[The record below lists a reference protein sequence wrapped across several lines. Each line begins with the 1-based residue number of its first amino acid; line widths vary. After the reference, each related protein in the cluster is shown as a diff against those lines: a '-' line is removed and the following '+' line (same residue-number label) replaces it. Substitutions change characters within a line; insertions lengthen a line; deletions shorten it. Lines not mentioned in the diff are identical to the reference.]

1 MIMELLAVPSAEENN
16 EVETQDEEDEFFKQ
30 IM

>member
-1 MIMELLAVPSAEENN
+1 MIMELLAVPSAEENK
-16 EVETQDEEDEFFKQ
+16 EVETQEEEDEFFKQ